1 MNIGDG
7 LVHKRLNKPLFVNRS
22 FLYAFP
28 PFFFALLF
36 LFFAGCEDLPV
47 DSNSSPTLRSQN
59 VHSLATSE
67 ERIHSTRKALPDTS
81 FISELPANGGD
92 EFNRLIFESSP
103 YLLQHARNPIDW
115 YPWGEVAF
123 KKALDEDKPIFMS
136 IGYTTCHWCHVMEH
150 ESFEDED
157 VAALMNRD
165 YVCVKVDRE
174 ERPDID
180 NVYMS
185 VTQMMTGRGGW
196 PQNWGP
202 RRAPA

>member
-1 MNIGDG
+1 VNIGDC
-7 LVHKRLNKPLFVNRS
+7 LVHKRLNKPLLVNQT
-22 FLYAFP
+22 FLYAFS

-36 LFFAGCEDLPV
+36 LFFTSCEDLPV

-67 ERIHSTRKALPDTS
+67 EIIHSTRKALPDTS

-115 YPWGEVAF
+115 YPWGEAAF

-150 ESFEDED
+150 ESFEDKD

-165 YVCVKVDRE
+165 YVCSKSR
-174 ERPDID
+174 
-180 NVYMS
+180 S
-185 VTQMMTGRGGW
+185 
-196 PQNWGP
+196 
-202 RRAPA
+202 